1 MPLFHEQVILMD
13 AVSPGSVTYTV
24 AGANTFVVPRFNTLT
39 IEMWG
44 GGGGG
49 GTSRNGGAASWG
61 GNGGDYARYTL
72 NRGTILPSTIEYI
85 VIGNG
90 GLGGTGDST
99 AAQAGGFTQFGNTVG
114 VTGGRGGNG
123 QLTTAQSANTY
134 TPSNPR
140 SGFTLSTSEA
150 GGQGG
155 FGSGGNGGSVTN
167 AGGGGAGMTNDSG
180 GGTGGSSTFGGR
192 GGNGGDSNQNQPRN
206 GTQPGGAGGATDW
219 DGGFRAGNGAI
230 GQIRISWS

>member
-1 MPLFHEQVILMD
+1 VLYHDMMIL
-13 AVSPGSVTYTV
+13 AGIVGGNVSYTV
-24 AGANTFVVPRFNTLT
+24 AGANSFVVPRYNTLI

-49 GTSRNGGAASWG
+49 GTSFNGAASSFG

-72 NRGTILPSTIEYI
+72 APGALTPGVSEYL

-90 GLGGTGDST
+90 GLGGISSGT
-99 AAQAGGFTQFGNTVG
+99 ASLAGGFTQFGNTVG

-123 QLTTAQSANTY
+123 QLTVGGAPNTY
-134 TPSNPR
+134 TPTNPR
-140 SGFTLSTSEA
+140 SGFTLTISEA

-155 FGSGGNGGSVTN
+155 FGSGGNGGSVTY
-167 AGGGGAGMTNDSG
+167 AGGGGGGMTNDFG

-192 GGNGGDSNQNQPRN
+192 GGNGGDFSANQPRD
-206 GTQPGGAGGATDW
+206 GSSPGGAGGATDW
-219 DGGFRAGNGAI
+219 DSGLRAGTGGI
-230 GQIRISWS
+230 GQIRISWR